1 MSSVVMLGLV
11 ILSSFNILDKAF
23 MDLLKVKGKVFCC
36 GSRMIAI
43 RWELDFGKET
53 RVKTVICEEGRH
65 LGGFL
70 GGAIVG
76 KFRKRKQVEPVIL
89 LIVAKDTEVGLK
101 GLIHSFCL
109 TVSLWMKGSGFA
121 RVNLENGGEGGPEV
135 GGKNRTAVRNNGIRE
150 AVELDNIGD
159 EQLREFRSR
168 RGLETRDEVGH
179 LGHSVD
185 EHENRVVAI

>member
-1 MSSVVMLGLV
+1 MLGLI
-11 ILSSFNILDKAF
+11 ILGSFNILDKAF
-23 MDLLKVKGKVFCC
+23 MDLLKVKGEVFCC

-43 RWELDFGKET
+43 RWELDFRKET
-53 RVKTVICEEGRH
+53 RVKTVICKEERH

-76 KFRKRKQVEPVIL
+76 EFRKRKQIEPVIL
-89 LIVAKDTEVGLK
+89 LIVAKDMEVGLK

-109 TVSLWMKGSGFA
+109 TISLWMKGSGFA

-168 RGLETRDEVGH
+168 RGLETRDEMGH